1 MTKHPSETSPEAI
14 LSFQSS
20 DPERMVG
27 LPAGRFTNPHH
38 VTMLIAAMLLT
49 SGIYFLFV
57 KFPDNVVSQSF
68 TQRGIVPGPILF
80 LSVWG
85 LLILGVK
92 YLKLRVQRRALDIS
106 ISPDDPTFI
115 VSPQTVDSLLERI
128 HVLIDQPSDFVLF
141 NRIRMALAN
150 LRNMRQIGDVRATLD
165 SQAETDEAM
174 FDSGYSILRGIIW
187 AVPVLGFIGT
197 VLGLSQAI
205 GAFSGV
211 LSASAEIDQLKPA
224 LQEVTTG
231 LAVAFET
238 TLQGLVAALLLH
250 MLLTFL
256 KRSEEDF
263 LDRCKEYCQR
273 RIVSRLRLIE
283 GGD

>member
-1 MTKHPSETSPEAI
+1 MNVDESDESPDAI
-14 LSFQSS
+14 LSFQRD

-38 VTMLIAAMLLT
+38 VTMLIGAMLIT
-49 SGIYFLFV
+49 TGIYFLFV
-57 KFPDNVVSQSF
+57 KFPNNVVSQSF

-80 LSVWG
+80 LSIWG

-92 YLKLRVQRRALDIS
+92 YLKLRFQRRALDVK
-106 ISPDDPTFI
+106 ISPDDPTFK
-115 VSPQTVDSLLERI
+115 VSPATVNGLIDRI
-128 HVLIDQPSDFVLF
+128 DVLIDKPSDFVLF

-224 LQEVTTG
+224 LQQVTTG
-231 LAVAFET
+231 LGVAFET

-256 KRSEEDF
+256 KRAEEDF
-263 LDRCKEYCQR
+263 LDRCKEYCQI

-283 GGD
+283 EEN